1 MRHKALSRRNLKRQN
16 FCLVIHV
23 MLKEILFERSPF
35 PHLQPGR
42 GHSHWE
48 TRRRWWRSLPQNSGS
63 ISSSR
68 ISGRPHQTFWKYRIC
83 GWWDSLLE
91 SYTKAMIFTR
101 NYGTYWFNPC
111 MILIRQTYPTK
122 TMIKIVHKQMT
133 QLKAVTWIMHTSNNH
148 TLRYCVSHKNG
159 FNGLTVDDKTHLKWR
174 SLKVKW
180 VSTIPVVF
188 TLVLRTSCWVGI

>member
-1 MRHKALSRRNLKRQN
+1 MWCWKRSCLSAHHFLIFSQDEVIVTERHA
-16 FCLVIHV
+16 
-23 MLKEILFERSPF
+23 EDD
-35 PHLQPGR
+35 G
-42 GHSHWE
+42 GHSLKTVDPFLPLGSLAAHIKHSESTGYVGDE
-48 TRRRWWRSLPQNSGS
+48 THSWRVTL
-63 ISSSR
+63 
-68 ISGRPHQTFWKYRIC
+68 
-83 GWWDSLLE
+83 
-91 SYTKAMIFTR
+91 KAMIFTR
-101 NYGTYWFNPC
+101 NYGKYWFNPC

-133 QLKAVTWIMHTSNNH
+133 QLKAGTWIMHTSNSH